1 MGRRDF
7 ESVEEYAGHFV
18 VIMLPCMHQDLLV
31 PLAQFP
37 AYGSSLDELRPRPYN
52 GYELHGFSCSKCGRP
67 MHLGTTPGIRRL
79 AEPSAL
85 R

>member
-18 VIMLPCMHQDLLV
+18 VIMLPRMHQDLLV

-37 AYGSSLDELRPRPYN
+37 AYGSSLDELRPSAYN
-52 GYELHGFSCSKCGRP
+52 GYELHGFSCSECGRP
-67 MHLGTTPGIRRL
+67 MHLGTTPGIR
-79 AEPSAL
+79 SAS
-85 R
+85 

>member
-18 VIMLPCMHQDLLV
+18 VIMLPRMHQDLLV
-31 PLAQFP
+31 PSTQFL

-52 GYELHGFSCSKCGRP
+52 GDELHGLSCSKSGRS
-67 MHLGTTPGIRRL
+67 MRLGTTPGSCW
-79 AEPSAL
+79 AS
-85 R
+85 